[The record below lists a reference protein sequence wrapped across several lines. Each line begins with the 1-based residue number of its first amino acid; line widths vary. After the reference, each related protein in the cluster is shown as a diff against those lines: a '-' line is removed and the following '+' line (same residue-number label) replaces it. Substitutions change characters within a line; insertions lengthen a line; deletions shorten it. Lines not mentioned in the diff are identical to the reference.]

1 MSAPISHAWET
12 FSFSDNS
19 LNGGLSVQ
27 KVSLLFYTMQFLF
40 VNNVCDIYSPHSS
53 YFCSPE
59 VQVLFRNEITYRCLH
74 VHLFI
79 EQYYR
84 LLVGECTICYMFLF
98 FHFPYLYATSDYDNV
113 FAIFRTQHRIIS
125 LWHAIIER
133 YNKIKFYVVYNTYL
147 YIDAVWLL
155 LIIK

>member
-27 KVSLLFYTMQFLF
+27 KVSLLFYTMQFLI

-84 LLVGECTICYMFLF
+84 LLVDECIICYMFF
-98 FHFPYLYATSDYDNV
+98 FS
-113 FAIFRTQHRIIS
+113 IS
-125 LWHAIIER
+125 PI
-133 YNKIKFYVVYNTYL
+133 VMP
-147 YIDAVWLL
+147 L
-155 LIIK
+155 LIMITSLLFSVLNIGLSLFGMQLLNVIIRSSFM

>member
-27 KVSLLFYTMQFLF
+27 KVSLLSYTMQFLI

-59 VQVLFRNEITYRCLH
+59 VLFRNEITYRCLH

-84 LLVGECTICYMFLF
+84 LLVDECTICYMFF
-98 FHFPYLYATSDYDNV
+98 FS
-113 FAIFRTQHRIIS
+113 IS
-125 LWHAIIER
+125 PI
-133 YNKIKFYVVYNTYL
+133 VMP
-147 YIDAVWLL
+147 L
-155 LIIK
+155 LIMITSLLFSVLNIGLCLFGMQLLNVIIRSSFM

>member
-1 MSAPISHAWET
+1 MHEKH

-27 KVSLLFYTMQFLF
+27 KVSLLFYTMQFLI

-59 VQVLFRNEITYRCLH
+59 VLFRNEITYRCLH
-74 VHLFI
+74 EHLFI

-84 LLVGECTICYMFLF
+84 LLVDECIIYYMFF
-98 FHFPYLYATSDYDNV
+98 FSISPIVMPLLIMITS
-113 FAIFRTQHRIIS
+113 
-125 LWHAIIER
+125 
-133 YNKIKFYVVYNTYL
+133 
-147 YIDAVWLL
+147 LL
-155 LIIK
+155 LSILNIGLCLFDMQLLNVIIRSSFM

>member
-1 MSAPISHAWET
+1 MSAPMSHAWET

-27 KVSLLFYTMQFLF
+27 KVSLLFYTMQFLI
-40 VNNVCDIYSPHSS
+40 VNNVCDYSPHSS

-74 VHLFI
+74 LFI

-84 LLVGECTICYMFLF
+84 LPVDEFTICYMFF
-98 FHFPYLYATSDYDNV
+98 FS
-113 FAIFRTQHRIIS
+113 IS
-125 LWHAIIER
+125 PI
-133 YNKIKFYVVYNTYL
+133 VMP
-147 YIDAVWLL
+147 L
-155 LIIK
+155 LIMITSLLFSVLNIGLCLFGMQLLNVIIRSSFM

>member
-1 MSAPISHAWET
+1 MHEKH

-27 KVSLLFYTMQFLF
+27 KVSLLSYTMQFLI

-59 VQVLFRNEITYRCLH
+59 VLFRNEITYRCLH

-84 LLVGECTICYMFLF
+84 LLVDECTICYMFF
-98 FHFPYLYATSDYDNV
+98 FS
-113 FAIFRTQHRIIS
+113 IS
-125 LWHAIIER
+125 PI
-133 YNKIKFYVVYNTYL
+133 VMP
-147 YIDAVWLL
+147 L
-155 LIIK
+155 LIMITSLLFSVLNIGLSLFGMQLLNVIIRSRFM

>member
-1 MSAPISHAWET
+1 M
-12 FSFSDNS
+12 
-19 LNGGLSVQ
+19 Q
-27 KVSLLFYTMQFLF
+27 KVSLLFYTMQFLI
-40 VNNVCDIYSPHSS
+40 VNNVCDYSPHSS

-74 VHLFI
+74 LFI

-84 LLVGECTICYMFLF
+84 LPVDEFTICYMFFF
-98 FHFPYLYATSDYDNV
+98 FHFSYRYATSDYDNV
-113 FAIFRTQHRIIS
+113 FAIFRTQHRIMS

-133 YNKIKFYVVYNTYL
+133 YNKIKIYVVYNTYF
-147 YIDAVWLL
+147 YIGAVWLL

>member
-27 KVSLLFYTMQFLF
+27 KVSLLFYTMQFLI

-113 FAIFRTQHRIIS
+113 FAIFRTQQLSLFGMQLLNVIIRS
-125 LWHAIIER
+125 S
-133 YNKIKFYVVYNTYL
+133 FM
-147 YIDAVWLL
+147 
-155 LIIK
+155 

>member
-27 KVSLLFYTMQFLF
+27 KVSLLFYTMQFLI

-98 FHFPYLYATSDYDNV
+98 SISP
-113 FAIFRTQHRIIS
+113 IFMP
-125 LWHAIIER
+125 
-133 YNKIKFYVVYNTYL
+133 
-147 YIDAVWLL
+147 L
-155 LIIK
+155 LIMITSLLFSVLNIGLSLFGMQLLNVIIRSSFM